1 MTETV
6 IKTQPQINLEL
17 AEQTRDQAS
26 QSIKDLE
33 RQRAAAIS
41 RKDKAEAMKLSKDLN
56 EAKLKLEIEEV
67 RVKQAQEILVRVKA
81 DKPKATKALGEILVL
96 WSKYKELVIKV
107 SDRHRETDVM
117 AAEIPSLHT
126 AICAKITEYEV
137 LTEEKI
143 FPSPPFIGYLLNR
156 AVPVSSTP
164 AVTYLSAENL
174 TWQPETMSQRIQR
187 NAQIGKPEIS
197 QDLTSQMRRYR

>member
-1 MTETV
+1 MNENV

-33 RQRAAAIS
+33 QQRAAAIS

-67 RVKQAQEILVRVKA
+67 RCSQAQEILARVKA
-81 DKPKATKALGEILVL
+81 DKPKAAKALGEIMDL

-126 AICAKITEYEV
+126 AICAKITKYEV